1 MPPGVIGHHIATLWI
16 HPRIA
21 GTEKLKGF
29 YFCDLTV
36 CTQASAPAC
45 AAECGNVSQT
55 LGRGCGVGRG
65 LGIGVPLGVGVGRGV
80 AVGVAVV
87 VAVGVGVGVPPS
99 VTVRVTGTA
108 TKGRTGSLRPMQT
121 LAWCVPTV
129 RSLASMCTVTCLQGL
144 FRGRLTLGSQY
155 EAPVRRRKA
164 SALVSASAIGRTL
177 FSELKPLPLHEISC
191 LVASISRVRNRR
203 FGGKSGQ

>member
-1 MPPGVIGHHIATLWI
+1 VNLEIAFIGILLGQKEIRDRLFLRNTVHLLVHRPFWSARGHGIGMPPGVIGHHIATLWI

-36 CTQASAPAC
+36 CTQASAQAC

-55 LGRGCGVGRG
+55 LGLGCGVGRG

-108 TKGRTGSLRPMQT
+108 TKGRTGSLLPMQT

-144 FRGRLTLGSQY
+144 FRRGRLTLG
-155 EAPVRRRKA
+155 
-164 SALVSASAIGRTL
+164 
-177 FSELKPLPLHEISC
+177 
-191 LVASISRVRNRR
+191 N
-203 FGGKSGQ
+203 